1 MTDFD
6 TSLSKPQDKKSENQI
21 FKLKCRRLNMDKL
34 LTIGF
39 SMEME
44 NLNLLLKMHS
54 FLFCITFQTRNK
66 TIKLVFS
73 FKSEEIQ
80 IQLCQPVNSVNSHP
94 FCNNSYFWTIFFK
107 TGHILLSVSDVPTKL
122 NFKWCE
128 AVQPPLKKGDKFNVS
143 HFLSRTQWD
152 KIFSRGATISTK
164 PFSWGISLKFHTYR

>member
-6 TSLSKPQDKKSENQI
+6 TSLSKPQDKKSGNQI
-21 FKLKCRRLNMDKL
+21 FKLKYRHLNMDKL
-34 LTIGF
+34 VTIGF
-39 SMEME
+39 SNMEME

-80 IQLCQPVNSVNSHP
+80 IQLYQPVNSVNSHP

-107 TGHILLSVSDVPTKL
+107 TGHILLSVSDVLTKL
-122 NFKWCE
+122 NFK
-128 AVQPPLKKGDKFNVS
+128 
-143 HFLSRTQWD
+143 
-152 KIFSRGATISTK
+152 
-164 PFSWGISLKFHTYR
+164 